1 MASATAFAI
10 SKMIYAAVGGG
21 ALRYVQAVCA
31 KRFGSSCTPQSQVL
45 SGLQQTHC
53 GKKDSGF
60 TASGHNNISNG
71 DKNMNTIS
79 RILLIAAAA
88 SLVSLAGCVNQKEE
102 VMHYR
107 KVLHSKPATSSAQ
120 LIVPSQLTLAAAL
133 KLANDNNEQL
143 AIAGENYL
151 QAMIAKDKAFS
162 TFMPTVGVGA
172 QDFQMHEFN
181 TSGMPAGVSQFF
193 QTHYFNVPLQTQLN
207 VNVLKDAT
215 AISAAGAYVNQR
227 KALLLDL
234 QSNLLLEVAQTYYQ
248 VLSDQRSVAV
258 LRQTLRVQQANVKS
272 QTNKEK
278 AGVALQL
285 SVLQSQADEASTRVQ
300 LTQAENNVDKGRA
313 TLAFLIGVPTL
324 NGTHLIN
331 QFNPPH
337 RIPDLARLDE
347 IALVKRQDLVAADD
361 AVTTSE
367 RNVSAAIDEYFP
379 SVSVDFNTF
388 LYKEQFPSDSWW
400 SGLFSANFP
409 IFEGGMIYQNI
420 RTAYSQMRQA
430 MLQRQLLVR
439 QIMEQVRIA
448 RTDWLTS
455 VRLVANLKTEM
466 RSAQAAYHQAQ
477 HSYSAGVATNLDVIT
492 AQDLALSAQ
501 LAYQQAR
508 YDERVRIL
516 NLLRQTGRFT
526 YPMIAQLAQTE
537 NLHLAPKAVKKKVD

>member
-1 MASATAFAI
+1 MWLKKKSI
-10 SKMIYAAVGGG
+10 VLVILAA
-21 ALRYVQAVCA
+21 
-31 KRFGSSCTPQSQVL
+31 
-45 SGLQQTHC
+45 
-53 GKKDSGF
+53 
-60 TASGHNNISNG
+60 
-71 DKNMNTIS
+71 
-79 RILLIAAAA
+79 
-88 SLVSLAGCVNQKEE
+88 SLAGCVNQKEE

-107 KVLHSKPATSSAQ
+107 KVLHSKPATSTAQ
-120 LIVPSQLTLAAAL
+120 LIIPRQLTLSAAL

-162 TFMPTVGVGA
+162 TFMPTVGVSA
-172 QDFQMHEFN
+172 QDFQMRGFN
-181 TSGMPAGVSQFF
+181 TSALPPGVNQFF

-227 KALLLDL
+227 KALLLDM
-234 QSNLLLEVAQTYYQ
+234 QSSLLLEVAQTYYQ

-258 LRQTLRVQQANVKS
+258 LRQTLRVQQATVKS

-278 AGVALQL
+278 AGVALRL
-285 SVLQSQADEASTRVQ
+285 SVLQSQADEAKTRVQ
-300 LTQAENNVDKGRA
+300 LTEAENNVDNGRA

-324 NGTHLIN
+324 NGTRLIN
-331 QFNPPH
+331 DFNPPRH
-337 RIPDLARLDE
+337 IPNLGRLDQL
-347 IALVKRQDLVAADD
+347 ALVKRQDLIAADD

-430 MLQRQLLVR
+430 MLQRQLLAR

-448 RTDWLTS
+448 RADWLTS
-455 VRLVANLKTEM
+455 VRLTANLKTEM
-466 RSAQAAYHQAQ
+466 LSAQAAYRQAQ
-477 HSYSAGVATNLDVIT
+477 HSYGVGVATNLDVIT

-508 YDERVRIL
+508 YEVRVRML
-516 NLLRQTGRFT
+516 NLLRETGRFT
-526 YPMIAQLAQTE
+526 YPMIAQLARAARAHKSPRPMKSEKTSHGRG
-537 NLHLAPKAVKKKVD
+537 N

>member
-1 MASATAFAI
+1 MWLRKKSI
-10 SKMIYAAVGGG
+10 VLVVLAA
-21 ALRYVQAVCA
+21 
-31 KRFGSSCTPQSQVL
+31 
-45 SGLQQTHC
+45 
-53 GKKDSGF
+53 
-60 TASGHNNISNG
+60 
-71 DKNMNTIS
+71 
-79 RILLIAAAA
+79 
-88 SLVSLAGCVNQKEE
+88 SLAGCVNQKEE

-107 KVLHSKPATSSAQ
+107 KVLHSKPATSAAQ
-120 LIVPSQLTLAAAL
+120 LIIPRQLTLAAAL

-162 TFMPTVGVGA
+162 TFMPAVGVSA
-172 QDFQMHEFN
+172 QDFQMRGFN
-181 TSGMPAGVSQFF
+181 TSALPPGVNQFF
-193 QTHYFNVPLQTQLN
+193 QTHYFNAPLETQLN

-278 AGVALQL
+278 AGVALRL

-313 TLAFLIGVPTL
+313 TLAFLIGAPTL
-324 NGTHLIN
+324 NGTQLIN
-331 QFNPPH
+331 DFNPPH
-337 RIPDLARLDE
+337 RIPNLGRLDQM
-347 IALVKRQDLVAADD
+347 ALVQRQDLIAAED

-379 SVSVDFNTF
+379 SISINFNTF
-388 LYKEQFPSDSWW
+388 LYKEQFPGSSWW

-409 IFEGGMIYQNI
+409 IFEGGMIYQNV
-420 RTAYSQMRQA
+420 RTAYSRMRQA
-430 MLQRQLLVR
+430 MLERRLLAR
-439 QIMEQVRIA
+439 RIMEQVRIA

-466 RSAQAAYHQAQ
+466 LSAQAAYHQAR

-508 YDERVRIL
+508 YEVRVRML

-526 YPMIAQLAQTE
+526 YPMIAQLARAAARSRPE
-537 NLHLAPKAVKKKVD
+537 

>member
-1 MASATAFAI
+1 MLLKKKS
-10 SKMIYAAVGGG
+10 VVL
-21 ALRYVQAVCA
+21 ALCVA
-31 KRFGSSCTPQSQVL
+31 
-45 SGLQQTHC
+45 
-53 GKKDSGF
+53 
-60 TASGHNNISNG
+60 
-71 DKNMNTIS
+71 
-79 RILLIAAAA
+79 
-88 SLVSLAGCVNQKEE
+88 SLAGCVNQKEE

-107 KVLHSKPATSSAQ
+107 KVLHSKPATSVAQ
-120 LIVPSQLTLAAAL
+120 LIVPPKLTLAEAL
-133 KLANDNNEQL
+133 RLANNNNEQL

-151 QAMIAKDKAFS
+151 QALIAKDKAFS

-181 TSGMPAGVSQFF
+181 TNGMPPGISNFF

-215 AISAAGAYVNQR
+215 AISAAGAYADQR

-248 VLSDQRSVAV
+248 VLSDERSVVV
-258 LRQTLRVQQANVKS
+258 LKQTLRVQQANVTS

-278 AGVALQL
+278 AGIALRL
-285 SVLQSQADEASTRVQ
+285 SVLQSDADEARTQVQ

-324 NGTHLIN
+324 NGTQLLN

-337 RIPDLARLDE
+337 RIPDLAGLDQ
-347 IALVKRQDLVAADD
+347 IALAQRQDLLAASY

-367 RNVSAAIDEYFP
+367 KNVSAAINEYFP

-388 LYKEQFPSDSWW
+388 LYKEQFPTDSWW

-420 RTAYSQMRQA
+420 RSAYSQMRQA
-430 MLQRQLLVR
+430 MLQRQMLVR
-439 QIMEQVRIA
+439 QILEQVRIA

-466 RSAQAAYHQAQ
+466 RAAQAAYHQAQ
-477 HSYSAGVATNLDVIT
+477 HSYHAGVATNLDVIT
-492 AQDLALSAQ
+492 AQDLALAAQ
-501 LAYQQAR
+501 LGYQQAR
-508 YDERVRIL
+508 YDERVRML

-526 YPMIAQLAQTE
+526 FPIIARLASAGRHGQS
-537 NLHLAPKAVKKKVD
+537 AD